1 MSGPLLE
8 VDGIS
13 LSFKGVKAITDV
25 SFKVGEGELYAI
37 IGPNG
42 AGKTS
47 IFNSISQVYRPQ
59 EGDIRWKGESI
70 MGQRPDRI
78 AGMGIART
86 FQNIELFPHMTVLE
100 NLLLGRHIRMKTSW
114 LAGALWLGPAK
125 REEMANRRAVEDII
139 DFLEIERWR
148 KHPVA
153 LLPYGFQKRVELGRA
168 LAMEP
173 ELLLLD
179 EPVAGMNL
187 EETEDMARFI
197 LDIRHE
203 LGISIILVEHDM
215 GLVMDI
221 ADRVLVLDFGQ
232 KISEGEPAE
241 VQRDPAVI
249 AAYLGDE
256 AGLAAADSRPG
267 CVPTGVGV
275 DAGLEQDG
283 PPRRVVGPP
292 TSEPDH
298 GRLPHPLHD
307 LVLWPAGG
315 PPDRPAGRALAG
327 VGVQRREHPGE
338 GWACGEV
345 PRAGR
350 PAPGHRV
357 AYRIWLR
364 PGEGC
369 VRRPARGGTVHLRL
383 DVGGRTL
390 HLHPTAGDGARRP
403 DGLIGDR
410 GPGRPR
416 RLAWTSGQS
425 RIRRLSGS

>member
-1 MSGPLLE
+1 MSESLLE
-8 VDGIS
+8 VDSIS

-25 SFKVGEGELYAI
+25 SFQVAEGELFSI

-59 EGDIRWKGESI
+59 EGDIRWKGRSI
-70 MGQRPDRI
+70 MGQRPDRV
-78 AGMGIART
+78 AELGIART

-100 NLLLGRHIRMKTSW
+100 NLLLGRHIRMQRSW
-114 LAGALWLGPAK
+114 LAGAIWVGPAR
-125 REEMANRRAVEDII
+125 REELAHRAAVEDII
-139 DFLEIERWR
+139 DFLEIEQWR

-197 LDIRHE
+197 LDIREE
-203 LGISIILVEHDM
+203 LGISVVLVEHDM

-232 KISEGEPAE
+232 RIAEGVPAD

-256 AGLAAADSRPG
+256 AGLATTDP
-267 CVPTGVGV
+267 
-275 DAGLEQDG
+275 
-283 PPRRVVGPP
+283 
-292 TSEPDH
+292 
-298 GRLPHPLHD
+298 
-307 LVLWPAGG
+307 
-315 PPDRPAGRALAG
+315 
-327 VGVQRREHPGE
+327 
-338 GWACGEV
+338 
-345 PRAGR
+345 
-350 PAPGHRV
+350 
-357 AYRIWLR
+357 
-364 PGEGC
+364 
-369 VRRPARGGTVHLRL
+369 
-383 DVGGRTL
+383 
-390 HLHPTAGDGARRP
+390 
-403 DGLIGDR
+403 
-410 GPGRPR
+410 
-416 RLAWTSGQS
+416 
-425 RIRRLSGS
+425 